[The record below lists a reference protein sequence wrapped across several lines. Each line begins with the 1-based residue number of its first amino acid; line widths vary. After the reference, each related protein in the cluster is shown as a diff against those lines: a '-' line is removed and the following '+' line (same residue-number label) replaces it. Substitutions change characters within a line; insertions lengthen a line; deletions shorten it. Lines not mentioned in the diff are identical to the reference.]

1 MTNLEIARVLKQV
14 ADLLELLGSDRFRV
28 EAYRRAAQNV
38 EAATENLMHLHDQEA
53 LRKIPGVG
61 EAIAK
66 KMEEL
71 LLTGRLK
78 YLEELQ
84 QHVPPGLPALL
95 EVHGLGPKKVRAL
108 WQNLGI
114 TSIDEL
120 EAAAQ
125 AQRVRALPGMG
136 AKSEQNILRAIERYR
151 AYRERMRLGD
161 ALPYATQLT
170 ESLREAAGDAIGR
183 LEIAG
188 SARRRAETV
197 GDLDLV
203 ATSGDPER
211 VMDAFIRL
219 PHVKEVTLHGPT
231 RSSIVTAPGLPVDIR
246 IVPPESYGSLLQHL
260 TGSRSHNIRLRE
272 MAQRCGATINE
283 YGLFSVET
291 GKRLTPGDDE
301 RYVYEFLGLQFIPPE
316 LREDRGEIE
325 AASRHQL
332 PRLIEMEEI
341 QGDLHCHTR
350 WSDGAHS
357 VAQMADAARAL
368 GYRYLVLTDHSPS
381 LEVARGL
388 SVERL
393 TQRAEEIAA
402 YNAAHPD

>member
-1 MTNLEIARVLKQV
+1 
-14 ADLLELLGSDRFRV
+14 
-28 EAYRRAAQNV
+28 
-38 EAATENLMHLHDQEA
+38 
-53 LRKIPGVG
+53 
-61 EAIAK
+61 
-66 KMEEL
+66 
-71 LLTGRLK
+71 
-78 YLEELQ
+78 
-84 QHVPPGLPALL
+84 
-95 EVHGLGPKKVRAL
+95 
-108 WQNLGI
+108 
-114 TSIDEL
+114 
-120 EAAAQ
+120 
-125 AQRVRALPGMG
+125 
-136 AKSEQNILRAIERYR
+136 
-151 AYRERMRLGD
+151 
-161 ALPYATQLT
+161 
-170 ESLREAAGDAIGR
+170 
-183 LEIAG
+183 
-188 SARRRAETV
+188 
-197 GDLDLV
+197 
-203 ATSGDPER
+203 
-211 VMDAFIRL
+211 MDAFIRL

-393 TQRAEEIAA
+393 TQRAEEVAA
-402 YNAAHPD
+402 YNAAHPDFRVLNGVECDILPDGSLDYPQEVLRQLDLVVASVHSGLNMAREEMTRRVVKALESGCVDILGHATGRVINRRDPYAIDLEQVFEAARRTNTALEINAFPDRLDLRDVDARAAKEHGVLLALGSDSHSIYHLPLMQFGVYTARRAWLEAKDVLNTRPVEEILQAVADRRRRGVL